1 MLFFLLINSVRLD
14 LLRVWIKKED
24 VKGPEHSKLTLSI
37 ENVADSHFQK
47 A

>member
-1 MLFFLLINSVRLD
+1 MLCFLLINSVRLD

-24 VKGPEHSKLTLSI
+24 VKGPGHSTLTLSI
-37 ENVADSHFQK
+37 ENAADSRFQK

>member
-1 MLFFLLINSVRLD
+1 MLCFVLINSVSLD

-24 VKGPEHSKLTLSI
+24 VKGPGHSTLTLII

>member
-1 MLFFLLINSVRLD
+1 MLCFVLINSVRLD

-24 VKGPEHSKLTLSI
+24 GKGPGHSKLTLSI
-37 ENVADSHFQK
+37 ENVADSRFEK